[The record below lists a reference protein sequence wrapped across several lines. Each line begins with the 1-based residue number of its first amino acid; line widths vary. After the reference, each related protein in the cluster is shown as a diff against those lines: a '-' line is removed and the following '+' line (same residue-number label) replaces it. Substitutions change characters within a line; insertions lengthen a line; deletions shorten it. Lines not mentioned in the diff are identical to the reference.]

1 MQMTFNAI
9 VGDCGA
15 GYLRVV
21 PSAPCG
27 MYICLLTVEPS
38 SVGSVVILYGKIVI
52 PCGSTML
59 LMHVIPF

>member
-1 MQMTFNAI
+1 MVFSAI

-27 MYICLLTVEPS
+27 MYIFCVHAVPPS
-38 SVGSVVILYGKIVI
+38 QDRYVFSFSIRGDLQ
-52 PCGSTML
+52 
-59 LMHVIPF
+59 PFTFF

>member
-1 MQMTFNAI
+1 MKVMIRGLLSYVI

-27 MYICLLTVEPS
+27 MYLSSYLSDLIWLLNL
-38 SVGSVVILYGKIVI
+38 I
-52 PCGSTML
+52 
-59 LMHVIPF
+59 